1 MGKGVPS
8 AKQKELTSEQSA
20 GRPSED
26 SPASADESVVVDS
39 RASSVQRHKRI
50 SKKLGDKKTAPPIV
64 YCDESQATKPSQSG
78 QFSES
83 PEVCCKVHPGQRV
96 EFLCKN
102 KACLLELCSFCILIH
117 KEHIEE
123 ISPLRDI
130 INENIQNFEEMNIK
144 QLQHSIYATQTK
156 CISDFGDLIDKL
168 KTILYNKINCFKD
181 QLVTTD
187 EKIFSQLDHFKSFK
201 KVFRPPQP
209 VPAAPADPAARPGPV
224 RFSPENIKILKQCL
238 QSTNKTTT
246 NGFVIEDKII
256 LDQFSKILSNNINF
270 TIGGDSLN
278 TTAVG
283 AEKFLHWFEWEKR
296 DLHLFNIV
304 QYSYQVIKL
313 VIPFKI
319 PPFSRSIMVPSGE
332 IFLIGGE
339 DPETGAKKDVY
350 SFDVSNMDLDHSLH
364 PKSPM
369 PVKKFDFTLCYHKGY
384 IYLICGKDSE
394 SAVIDTC
401 ERYDVARNQWSSIAS
416 INKRRYAASAA
427 AVRETDKIYLFG
439 GRSDVNNNMMEDIEE
454 YSISQDVWR
463 IIKLPMPNDWTPV
476 EVCSSIQIKPGVILI
491 FGGSD
496 ANIEDSKHSYLF
508 SCDTFRLEKAS
519 QLRKPHVFVA
529 ASFLHGNHVFAVGN
543 EYYVK
548 NRNIHRFNIEQN
560 EWEIVF

>member
-1 MGKGVPS
+1 MGKNAPS
-8 AKQKELTSEQSA
+8 AKQKDRASELVLSKV
-20 GRPSED
+20 PED
-26 SPASADESVVVDS
+26 SPDSREDSVVVDS
-39 RASSVQRHKRI
+39 RASSVQRHKKI
-50 SKKLGDKKTAPPIV
+50 CKKDPASRPAHPIV
-64 YCDESQATKPSQSG
+64 YCDESQVTKPTLSA
-78 QFSES
+78 EA
-83 PEVCCKVHPGQRV
+83 PDVCCKLHPGQRI

-102 KACLLELCSFCILIH
+102 KACLLELCSFCILVH

-130 INENIQNFEEMNIK
+130 INENIQNFEELNIK
-144 QLQHSIYATQTK
+144 QLQNTIYSTQTK
-156 CISDFGDLIDKL
+156 CISDFGELIDKL

-201 KVFRPPQP
+201 KVFRGLAPPTAAE
-209 VPAAPADPAARPGPV
+209 VSPAAGPA
-224 RFSPENIKILKQCL
+224 RFSPENIRILKQCL
-238 QSTNKTTT
+238 QSSNKTTT
-246 NGFVIEDKII
+246 NGFVIEEKII

-270 TIGGDSLN
+270 TIGGVSLN
-278 TTAVG
+278 TTCPG
-283 AEKFLHWFEWEKR
+283 TQKFLHWFEWEKR
-296 DLHLFNIV
+296 DLHLFNVID
-304 QYSYQVIKL
+304 YSYQVVKL

-350 SFDVSNMDLDHSLH
+350 SFDVGNMELDHSLH

-369 PVKKFDFTLCYHKGY
+369 PVKKFDFTLCYHKGF

-401 ERYDVARNQWSSIAS
+401 ERYDVARNQWSTIAS
-416 INKRRYAASAA
+416 INKRRYAASAV
-427 AVRETDKIYLFG
+427 AVRESDKIYLFG
-439 GRSDVNNNMMEDIEE
+439 GRSDYNNNMMEDIEE
-454 YSISQDVWR
+454 YNISQDVWR
-463 IIKLPMPNDWTPV
+463 VIKLPLPNDWTPV
-476 EVCSSIQIKPGVILI
+476 EVCSSIQIRPGTILI

-496 ANIEDSKHSYLF
+496 ANIEDSKQSYLF
-508 SCDTFRLEKAS
+508 HCESFRLEKAS
-519 QLRKPHVFVA
+519 QLKKPHVFVS
-529 ASFLHGNHVFAVGN
+529 ASFLHGNYVFAVGN

-548 NRNIHRFNIEQN
+548 NRNIHRFNIELN